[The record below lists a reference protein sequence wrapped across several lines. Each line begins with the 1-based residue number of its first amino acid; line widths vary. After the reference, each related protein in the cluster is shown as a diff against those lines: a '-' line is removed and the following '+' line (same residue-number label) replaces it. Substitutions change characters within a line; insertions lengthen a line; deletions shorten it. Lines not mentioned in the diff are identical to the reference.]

1 MMRELVTIETF
12 KQQVYDVEGIKIE
25 IRPRNGEIRRMVRA
39 YTYTRLPDDATV
51 DELRNRINECLKP
64 FIYFVNLSDN

>member
-1 MMRELVTIETF
+1 MMRELVTLETF
-12 KQQVYDVEGIKIE
+12 VQQVYDVEGIKIE
-25 IRPRNGEIRRMVRA
+25 VRARDGEISRMVRA

-64 FIYFVNLSDN
+64 FIYFMDLSE